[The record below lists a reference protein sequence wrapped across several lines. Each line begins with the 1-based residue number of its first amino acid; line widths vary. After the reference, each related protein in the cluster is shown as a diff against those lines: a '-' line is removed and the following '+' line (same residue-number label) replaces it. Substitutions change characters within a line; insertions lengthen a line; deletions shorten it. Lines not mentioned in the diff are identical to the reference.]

1 MAWNPEWH
9 LEDYRNLLRL
19 QVRKMHL
26 DPRLRRRFDESDL
39 VQETFVKA
47 FANQDQFRGHTEA
60 ELLKWLQE
68 ILGHVMI
75 DEIRKN
81 RAQIRD
87 VAREQY
93 LQEML
98 AQSST
103 RLGDF
108 LDGLQSS
115 PSERVERHEQLL
127 RMAAEVEQLAEDE
140 RDVIIHIRLLK
151 TPVRQVA
158 QELGRTEKAVASLL
172 CRAIGKLRKNLVAN
186 PS

>member
-108 LDGLQSS
+108 LDDLQSS

-127 RMAAEVEQLAEDE
+127 RMAAEVDQLAEDE
-140 RDVIIHIRLLK
+140 RDVIIYIHLRK

-158 QELGRTEKAVASLL
+158 QALGRTEKAVASLL
-172 CRAIGKLRKNLVAN
+172 CRAMGKLRKNLVVN

>member
-1 MAWNPEWH
+1 MAWNPEWR
-9 LEDYRNLLRL
+9 LEDYYSLLRL

-26 DPRLRRRFDESDL
+26 DPRMRRRFDESDL

-47 FANQDQFRGHTEA
+47 CKNRDQFRGHTEA

-103 RLGDF
+103 RLGEF
-108 LDGLQSS
+108 LDNAQSS
-115 PSERVERHEQLL
+115 PSERAERHEQLL
-127 RMAAEVEQLAEDE
+127 CMAAAIDQLAEDE
-140 RDVIIHIRLLK
+140 RDAIILVHLLK
-151 TPVRQVA
+151 TPVQQVA
-158 QELGRTEKAVASLL
+158 QQLGRTEKAVASLL
-172 CRAIGKLRKNLVAN
+172 CRAMAKLRKKPVVN